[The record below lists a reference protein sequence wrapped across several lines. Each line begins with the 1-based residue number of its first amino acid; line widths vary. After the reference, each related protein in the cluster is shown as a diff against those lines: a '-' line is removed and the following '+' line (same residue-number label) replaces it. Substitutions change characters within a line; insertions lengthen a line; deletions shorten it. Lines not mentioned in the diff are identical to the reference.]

1 MEMGKVFAVMFLAML
16 ALAMLETTQ
25 VMAEPVWIWK
35 SQELSVLVAM
45 LEEMPEIGPP
55 QEGVPVFLQQMLH
68 QVSLRATWL
77 RREQA
82 GLPLLQQL
90 EDPAGWPQVPLNF

>member
-1 MEMGKVFAVMFLAML
+1 MEKGKVFAVMFLAML

-25 VMAEPVWIWK
+25 VMAEPLWTWK
-35 SQELSVLVAM
+35 SQELSVLVAV
-45 LEEMPEIGPP
+45 LEEMSEIGPP
-55 QEGVPVFLQQMLH
+55 QEGVPVLLQQMLH

-90 EDPAGWPQVPLNF
+90 EDPAG